1 MELYEKTL
9 YFKRKIMKGFN
20 TRRFKIRK
28 FSLKLINLKYF
39 KWFEDKSVSRF
50 ITNKPK
56 NISDLKKRVEI
67 ISRKKNTELYA
78 IYFKKKAYRKF

>member
-1 MELYEKTL
+1 
-9 YFKRKIMKGFN
+9 MKGFN

-67 ISRKKNTELYA
+67 ISRKKKYRILCNL
-78 IYFKKKAYRKF
+78 FQKKAYRKF